1 MAVAVAVAVAAGSNA
16 NGGFVGE
23 GPVAASRVF
32 DPYLAA
38 FSGDAGA
45 LYQFAAA
52 GAPRY
57 ACAYSY
63 MLYSSTNMH
72 LQRLLCFVFTAGCIS
87 QRYFNL
93 CKQRSEY
100 ECTVLYRYLQ

>member
-1 MAVAVAVAVAAGSNA
+1 MHHAYYLVLILLIANAVAVAAGGNA
-16 NGGFVGE
+16 HGGFVGE

-57 ACAYSY
+57 AHS
-63 MLYSSTNMH
+63 
-72 LQRLLCFVFTAGCIS
+72 
-87 QRYFNL
+87 
-93 CKQRSEY
+93 
-100 ECTVLYRYLQ
+100 